1 MSYQAE
7 ISRASPTAI
16 IMVMDQ
22 STSMSQRLRG
32 GQSKAAFL
40 ADVLNKT
47 LYTIIT
53 SCSKSD
59 GVRDYFHV
67 GVVAY
72 GGEDVRN
79 GFRGELDGDA
89 LHAVS
94 RLAEAPLRV
103 ESRTK
108 KVAGPNGDV
117 AEQPVRFPIWF
128 EPRSRGKT
136 SMCAGL
142 KLAIE
147 ILEQW
152 CDDHPSAFP
161 PTVLH
166 VTDGHPSDGNPEP
179 IADRLKS
186 VSTKDG
192 GCLLFNLHVDVGEG
206 NPLIF
211 PNDERVLKDRF
222 GKALFRMS
230 SLLPPHALEGAARKG
245 YDVRPGARGFVFN
258 AGIEAI
264 ADFFDIGTRPAVAAD
279 R

>member
-1 MSYQAE
+1 
-7 ISRASPTAI
+7 
-16 IMVMDQ
+16 
-22 STSMSQRLRG
+22 
-32 GQSKAAFL
+32 
-40 ADVLNKT
+40 
-47 LYTIIT
+47 
-53 SCSKSD
+53 
-59 GVRDYFHV
+59 
-67 GVVAY
+67 
-72 GGEDVRN
+72 
-79 GFRGELDGDA
+79 
-89 LHAVS
+89 
-94 RLAEAPLRV
+94 
-103 ESRTK
+103 
-108 KVAGPNGDV
+108 
-117 AEQPVRFPIWF
+117 
-128 EPRSRGKT
+128 
-136 SMCAGL
+136 MCAGL

-230 SLLPPHALEGAARKG
+230 SLLPPHALEAAARKG

-264 ADFFDIGTRPAVAAD
+264 ADFFDIGTRPAIAAD